1 MIELQD
7 ITFRYKDSEQ
17 ENSLQNINLSIPTGE
32 AVLLCGKSGC
42 GKTTITRLL
51 NGLVPHFY
59 EGNLSGKVLINGRN
73 IAEQPIHETA
83 RMVGSV
89 FQNPRSQF
97 FNIDSTSEVVF
108 GCENMGVAV
117 PKIEEL
123 LSQTAHTFHIE
134 NLLGRNLFQ
143 LSGGE
148 KQKIACASVS
158 MAEPDIF
165 VLDEP
170 TSNLDWE
177 SIKNLK
183 DIISVWKKQGKTIVI
198 AEHRLSYLKEIVD
211 RVIYL
216 ENGRIVEDTSAKKF
230 WMTDPKDLKQRGLR
244 SRTSYIYARQQIIY
258 RG

>member
-32 AVLLCGKSGC
+32 VVLLCGKSGC

-198 AEHRLSYLKEIVD
+198 AEHRLSYLKEIHP
-211 RVIYL
+211 
-216 ENGRIVEDTSAKKF
+216 F
-230 WMTDPKDLKQRGLR
+230 R
-244 SRTSYIYARQQIIY
+244 S
-258 RG
+258 

>member
-1 MIELQD
+1 M
-7 ITFRYKDSEQ
+7 
-17 ENSLQNINLSIPTGE
+17 
-32 AVLLCGKSGC
+32 LLCGKSGC

-198 AEHRLSYLKEIVD
+198 AEHRLSYLKEIHP
-211 RVIYL
+211 
-216 ENGRIVEDTSAKKF
+216 F
-230 WMTDPKDLKQRGLR
+230 R
-244 SRTSYIYARQQIIY
+244 S
-258 RG
+258 

>member
-148 KQKIACASVS
+148 KQK
-158 MAEPDIF
+158 
-165 VLDEP
+165 
-170 TSNLDWE
+170 N
-177 SIKNLK
+177 
-183 DIISVWKKQGKTIVI
+183 
-198 AEHRLSYLKEIVD
+198 RLRFGI
-211 RVIYL
+211 
-216 ENGRIVEDTSAKKF
+216 NG
-230 WMTDPKDLKQRGLR
+230 
-244 SRTSYIYARQQIIY
+244 
-258 RG
+258 